1 MAITRILARRGSS
14 PAPTMVGPSWETSWS
29 APGRLGMCW
38 NKLLDHLVGSGQQ
51 RLGDGEAKGFS
62 GLEVDDELEPP
73 RPRHRQ
79 IAGLL
84 AAENAAGIVAE
95 LPILLRDV
103 GPVAHQSAG
112 FGKVTLEIE
121 RRHPMLR
128 GQRYD
133 LHPMAGKK
141 AAGTDKQDLGPL
153 FHKARK
159 SRVDVADV
167 AGIEDLDSP
176 PNWDGRS
183 SHIW

>member
-1 MAITRILARRGSS
+1 MKAIEEIDGS
-14 PAPTMVGPSWETSWS
+14 ED
-29 APGRLGMCW
+29 R
-38 NKLLDHLVGSGQQ
+38 LLDHLVGGGQQ
-51 RLGDGEAKGFS
+51 RLGDGEAEGFG
-62 GLEVDDELEPP
+62 GLEVDDELEPC
-73 RPRHRQ
+73 RPPHRQ

-84 AAENAAGIVAE
+84 AAENATGIDAE
-95 LPILLRDV
+95 LAILLRDV

-133 LHPMAGKK
+133 FHPMAGKE

-159 SRVDVADV
+159 SRVDVANV
-167 AGIEDLDSP
+167 TSIEHLD
-176 PNWDGRS
+176 
-183 SHIW
+183 